1 MTNKTPKAIF
11 LDRDGTLI
19 RDKNYLSRVED
30 IEYFPD
36 TFAALKIMQAH
47 GYRLYVITNQSGVG
61 RGFFP
66 LESVHAVHAAMDA
79 DMTIHKLEPYQ
90 GWGICPH
97 SPDEACSCRKPG
109 PQMIQEFLQRDGL
122 DPKLCWMLGDKEI
135 DAACGMNAGIQ
146 GAVVREKSAAGKHTF
161 FATLLDFAKSLG

>member
-36 TFAALKIMQAH
+36 TFAALTLMQAK

-66 LESVHAVHAAMDA
+66 LEAVYAVHAAMDA
-79 DMTIHKLEPYQ
+79 DMTTHKLEPYE

-97 SPDEACSCRKPG
+97 SPDEACSCRKPA
-109 PQMIQEFLQRDGL
+109 PQLIQDFMQRDGL
-122 DPKLCWMLGDKEI
+122 DEKQCWMLGDKGI
-135 DAACGMNAGIQ
+135 DAQCGLNAGIK
-146 GAVVREKSAAGKHTF
+146 GAVVREKSAAENYVYF
-161 FATLLDFAKSLG
+161 STLLEFAQALT